1 MSGTGKSAA
10 LAELG
15 KRGFRVVDTDSPE
28 WSEWFHDAD
37 GGRGEWHWREDRM
50 AELLASPGERT
61 LYVSGCMSNQGKF
74 YDLFDAVV
82 LLSAPAEV
90 ILDRVESRTTNDW
103 GKGLG
108 ERDLILIDLETVEPR
123 LRATYTH
130 ELDASSPLGDVVDAL
145 AAMGRVL
152 D

>member
-1 MSGTGKSAA
+1 VHV
-10 LAELG
+10 E
-15 KRGFRVVDTDSPE
+15 P
-28 WSEWFHDAD
+28 
-37 GGRGEWHWREDRM
+37 
-50 AELLASPGERT
+50 
-61 LYVSGCMSNQGKF
+61 GKF